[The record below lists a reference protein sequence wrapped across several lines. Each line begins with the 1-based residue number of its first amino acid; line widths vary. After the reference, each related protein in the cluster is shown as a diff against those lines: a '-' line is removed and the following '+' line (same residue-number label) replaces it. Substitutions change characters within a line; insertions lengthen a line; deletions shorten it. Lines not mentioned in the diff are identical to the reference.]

1 MRVSVGKHAGLKAAG
16 IHHNKD
22 DAVAARE
29 EERERERVAS
39 VAGKECKNATTASKE
54 NDGETEATRKEGQ
67 SSRLED
73 DTHPLSLSL
82 GRRKSIFHPL
92 TQAPGMRERESNR
105 E

>member
-73 DTHPLSLSL
+73 DTHTLSLSE
-82 GRRKSIFHPL
+82 GESRFFIPDSSARDE
-92 TQAPGMRERESNR
+92 GERESNR